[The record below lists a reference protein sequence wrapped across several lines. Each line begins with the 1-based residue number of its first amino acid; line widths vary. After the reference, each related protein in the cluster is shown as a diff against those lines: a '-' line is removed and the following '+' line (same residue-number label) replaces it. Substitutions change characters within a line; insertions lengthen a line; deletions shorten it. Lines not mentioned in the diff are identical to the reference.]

1 VIYRITGDTT
11 VNTYVHSSIT
21 AYRILFKLKY
31 MMLLVTLTLPHAK
44 KVSGVWLGHKL
55 FTNQPVQD
63 QLIQWCTNRLLL
75 GRDSQS
81 AVVEARETIRVCLG
95 RWKGG
100 KHVWEGR
107 LKK

>member
-1 VIYRITGDTT
+1 
-11 VNTYVHSSIT
+11 
-21 AYRILFKLKY
+21 
-31 MMLLVTLTLPHAK
+31 MLLVTLTLPHAK

-81 AVVEARETIRVCLG
+81 AVVEAREINSCVFMEVEGRKTCLG
-95 RWKGG
+95 GE
-100 KHVWEGR
+100 V
-107 LKK
+107 LKMTLYSPEFL